1 MYHHK
6 ISKLLNDSTVSK
18 FMTKKLVKVNYLSSG
33 QYSFNKN
40 IRFEASM
47 LGTDLCD

>member
-1 MYHHK
+1 
-6 ISKLLNDSTVSK
+6 
-18 FMTKKLVKVNYLSSG
+18 MTKKLVKVNDLSSS

-47 LGTDLCD
+47 LGTDLCDYSDAIAAEGTK